1 MTLQIK
7 ALMAKSIKTTFFH
20 ISNNLRPMCRRVE
33 VIVGS
38 INTIIEEIKLT
49 ETSEPVMLQKDI
61 KIACQHTE
69 RDKNKGGK
77 M

>member
-7 ALMAKSIKTTFFH
+7 ALMAKSIKATFFH
-20 ISNNLRPMCRRVE
+20 ISNDLRPMCRRVE

-69 RDKNKGGK
+69 QDKNRGGK